1 VLGDDRST
9 VGFDDRGVSPIIGTI
24 IMVSIVVI
32 LAATVT
38 GVLFTLGDVETAEQ
52 AVNRLESILSGID
65 FETLGP

>member
-1 VLGDDRST
+1 MLGDDRST

-52 AVNRLESILSGID
+52 AVNRFENILSGID